1 MPVFPTTIAG
11 VRLKIPVYY
20 NKWLRATGADKN
32 LPLGPAGWSGGKS
45 LFDHK
50 PANLTKRKDKTI
62 IIIIIKNNNIV
73 ASFSKVNEA
82 EMKGGNKLHL

>member
-1 MPVFPTTIAG
+1 VFPTTIAG
-11 VRLKIPVYY
+11 VRLKILVYC
-20 NKWLRATGADKN
+20 NKWLCATEAGKN

-45 LFDHK
+45 CFDHK

-62 IIIIIKNNNIV
+62 IIIIKKNNIV